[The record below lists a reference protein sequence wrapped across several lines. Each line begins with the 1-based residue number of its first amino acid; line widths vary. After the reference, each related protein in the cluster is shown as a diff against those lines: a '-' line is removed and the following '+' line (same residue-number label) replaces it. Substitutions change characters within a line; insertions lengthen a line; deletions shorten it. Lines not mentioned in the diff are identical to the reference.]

1 MRIIGCDLHARQQ
14 SLAMLETTTGEVVE
28 VTLKHE
34 GGIVRE
40 FYSSLPRPV
49 RAGIEATGS
58 MQWFFESHGRAGNRM
73 SGRASGTDSR
83 IRAAEAEKRSARCRF
98 DSEAAGRKSLSGDL
112 VTYQGATGSAVFV
125 AAPSSVGT
133 HADANT
139 KCVAA
144 DSPGE
149 WSPPRHRPMEPRRTK
164 PDRLVVVGTP
174 YGLSAE

>member
-34 GGIVRE
+34 GGNVRE

-98 DSEAAGRKSLSGDL
+98 DSEAAGRKSLSG
-112 VTYQGATGSAVFV
+112 
-125 AAPSSVGT
+125 
-133 HADANT
+133 
-139 KCVAA
+139 
-144 DSPGE
+144 
-149 WSPPRHRPMEPRRTK
+149 EPRVASMVGIFNRTACLRQK
-164 PDRLVVVGTP
+164 PKASSPQQYESAKRANPQSLSTRP
-174 YGLSAE
+174 GLDSTANNFALASRR